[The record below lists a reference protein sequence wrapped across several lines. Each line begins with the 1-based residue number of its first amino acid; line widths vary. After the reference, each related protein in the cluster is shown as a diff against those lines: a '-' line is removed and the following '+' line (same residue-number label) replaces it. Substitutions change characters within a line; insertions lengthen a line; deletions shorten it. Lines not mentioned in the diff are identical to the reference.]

1 MEYYSV
7 IKKNNAICS
16 NMDRTRDSHTKSE
29 RERQIPYHLYLE
41 SNIWHKCIYL
51 QEKNKQTNE
60 HGEQACSCQG
70 GVGGSGMDWELGLVD
85 VNYCISNG

>member
-1 MEYYSV
+1 MPFAATWIELEILTLNQKEKDKYHITYIQNLTYGTNVSTYR
-7 IKKNNAICS
+7 KK
-16 NMDRTRDSHTKSE
+16 T
-29 RERQIPYHLYLE
+29 
-41 SNIWHKCIYL
+41 
-51 QEKNKQTNE
+51 NKQTNE